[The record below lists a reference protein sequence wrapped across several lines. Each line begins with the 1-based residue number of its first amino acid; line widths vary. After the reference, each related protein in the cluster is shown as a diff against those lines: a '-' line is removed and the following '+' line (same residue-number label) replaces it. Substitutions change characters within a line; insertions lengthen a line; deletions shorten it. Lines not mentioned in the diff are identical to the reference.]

1 MTIDGAVYPSGV
13 IILPLDFKTLN
24 VALKKNWLVW
34 NVPEKKTRKYRSG
47 NPLDILILRAMTLP

>member
-24 VALKKNWLVW
+24 VALKKIDWFEMSL
-34 NVPEKKTRKYRSG
+34 KRKQENIEVG
-47 NPLDILILRAMTLP
+47 IL